1 VSAPHSWLRGLVAS
15 VVWNQLATT
24 RLTKSPRDWRA
35 MDEDALVLNLV
46 EDQPAQVPRPI
57 RRRVGVDT
65 RFGFIEAMRA
75 VLVNL

>member
-1 VSAPHSWLRGLVAS
+1 
-15 VVWNQLATT
+15 
-24 RLTKSPRDWRA
+24 